1 MKYNNYKSYIFILIL
16 LSLAS
21 RIFAFYFVSDLNLVN
36 EWRVLIHNLDISGTL
51 GYNVVIDEFYALP
64 KLATKTDLVL
74 PSVFMPPFYAFFLYV
89 IQLIFSIIKLYKY
102 YHWDSDLF
110 KCFFCIYFF

>member
-1 MKYNNYKSYIFILIL
+1 MKYINYKSYIFILIL

-51 GYNVVIDEFYALP
+51 DTML
-64 KLATKTDLVL
+64 
-74 PSVFMPPFYAFFLYV
+74 
-89 IQLIFSIIKLYKY
+89 
-102 YHWDSDLF
+102 
-110 KCFFCIYFF
+110 